1 MTVKLPVTDFFRSEV
16 TVMNIFKQFT
26 NRSLKENKTRTIVT
40 IIGIILSVAMFT
52 ATMEAFVTVQSYLVN
67 YAEMYNGKYHVGF
80 YDVEFD
86 DVSKITEDDRVEKY
100 TYIQDIGYAEIGSS
114 NEYKPYLYIAGIPT
128 DFTDVM
134 PIHLTEGRLP
144 ENSSE
149 IVVSDH
155 LYSNGGVQ
163 LKLGQ
168 KITLQVGQR
177 QWTDLLNIS
186 EEEYKALEGDNWQK
200 LTQQRS
206 FWKSDNEEAQE
217 VLINTKEKTYT
228 VVGFCVRPAQSSI
241 EPYSAPGYTAFT
253 INESGN
259 INTQSIYT
267 VLENPAE
274 YGKFNTDIIN
284 SLSGIGSSTNNDL
297 LMYSFNS
304 FDSAFPVLAVGLL
317 SILIGIIVFGSVSLI
332 YNSFSISVSERTKQ
346 FGILKSIGATKKQIR
361 KSVLYEAA
369 VLCVIGIP
377 IGLISG
383 CLGIAV
389 TFHFLSDSISTF
401 LADLTELKM
410 QFVFSPSAIIAASVI
425 SFVTV
430 IISAYIPA
438 RKAIKIN
445 PIESVRQSN
454 EIKIKRR
461 SVKVSPL
468 TQKLFGFEA
477 TLSSKNF
484 KRNKRKYRTTVF
496 SLFVSVVLFISASSL
511 ATYFTDIVEAESQD
525 MNYDVAINVFNYED
539 RTDGE
544 PFTET
549 EEFRTKLY
557 NGLKFVKGIDE
568 FTLTQDMGTEFNVD
582 KKYISEEYLNMVNKE
597 RDGSSDK
604 ENELNGLFTY
614 NFIDDD
620 AFRRLL
626 KKEGI
631 NEDGYFDKE
640 NPKALVYDMGTH
652 IYQENNKEKVYIVPF
667 LNKDA
672 FPTTLKITEV
682 LPWFTEDNVEYYY
695 FGKTVVKD
703 GITYYVYDIARDE
716 GEEFDEDTKR
726 YLTEEEAVSYLNIS
740 VGAFLTEKPYFA
752 GYNTNL
758 IYPESVKEK
767 VMLEGYWQTHAYILC
782 EDHNKIASDVSRLV
796 REIGGD
802 TNHVSV
808 YDYAAEIESIRALV
822 TIAKV
827 LAYGFIV
834 LISLIAAANVF
845 NTISTNISLRRREF
859 ATLKSVGIT
868 SKGMRKMMTFESI
881 LYGAKSLLFSL
892 PVSLAMTYLVYLVAS
907 DSGYSMG
914 FYVPWDKFIIA
925 IASVFI
931 IVALSMVY
939 SIKKVNK
946 ENTVETLRNENI

>member
-1 MTVKLPVTDFFRSEV
+1 
-16 TVMNIFKQFT
+16 MNIFKQFT
-26 NRSLKENKTRTIVT
+26 NRSLKENKTRTVVT

-67 YAEMYNGKYHVGF
+67 YAETYNGKYHVGF

-86 DVSKITEDDRVEKY
+86 DVSKITDDERVEKY

-114 NEYKPYLYIAGIPT
+114 NEYKPYLYIAGVPT

-168 KITLQVGQR
+168 KITIQVGQR

-228 VVGFCVRPAQSSI
+228 VVGFCVRPDQSSI

-253 INESGN
+253 INEKD
-259 INTQSIYT
+259 NTNSQSIYT
-267 VLENPAE
+267 ILEKPIE
-274 YGKFNTDIIN
+274 YGKFKTDIIN
-284 SLSGIGSSTNNDL
+284 SLSGISSSVNDDL

-304 FDSAFPVLAVGLL
+304 FDSAFPVLVFGLL
-317 SILIGIIVFGSVSLI
+317 SILIGLIVFGSVSLI

-361 KSVLYEAA
+361 KSVLYEAS

-401 LADLTELKM
+401 LADLTDLKM
-410 QFVFSPSAIIAASVI
+410 QFVFSPLAIIAASAI

-484 KRNKRKYRTTVF
+484 KRNKRKYRATVF

-511 ATYFTDIVEAESQD
+511 ATYFTNIVEAESQD
-525 MNYDVAINVFNYED
+525 MKYDVAINVFNYED

-557 NGLKFVKGIDE
+557 NGLKSIKGIDE
-568 FTLTQDMGTEFNVD
+568 FTLTQQIGTDFNVD
-582 KKYISEEYLNMVNKE
+582 KNYISEEFLNMINKE
-597 RDGSSDK
+597 RNNSADK
-604 ENELNGLFTY
+604 KKELNGIFTY

-620 AFRRLL
+620 AFKRLL

-631 NEDGYFDKE
+631 SEEGYFDKE
-640 NPKALVYDMGTH
+640 NPKALVYDIGTY
-652 IYQENNKEKVYIVPF
+652 IYQTDSDERVYIVPF

-672 FPTTLKITEV
+672 FPATLEITEI
-682 LPWFTEDNVEYYY
+682 LPWFEENGEEYYY
-695 FGKTVVKD
+695 CGETVVKY
-703 GITYYVYDIARDE
+703 GITYYVYDIGYDE
-716 GEEFDEDTKR
+716 GEEFDESTKR
-726 YLTEEEAVSYLNIS
+726 YLTEEEAVNHLEIS
-740 VGAFLTEKPYFA
+740 IGAFLSEKPYFT
-752 GYNTNL
+752 GHNTNL

-782 EDHNKIASDVSRLV
+782 EDHSKIASDVSRLI
-796 REIGGD
+796 RDIGGD

-808 YDYAAEIESIRALV
+808 VDYAAEIESTRALV

-834 LISLIAAANVF
+834 LISMIAAANVF

-859 ATLKSVGIT
+859 ATLKSVGLT
-868 SKGMRKMMTFESI
+868 SKGMRRMMTFESI
-881 LYGAKSLLFSL
+881 LYGVKSLLFSL

-914 FYVPWDKFIIA
+914 FYIPWDKFIIA

-931 IVALSMVY
+931 IVVLSMVY

>member
-1 MTVKLPVTDFFRSEV
+1 
-16 TVMNIFKQFT
+16 MNIFKQFT
-26 NRSLKENKTRTIVT
+26 NRSLKENKTRTFVT

-52 ATMEAFVTVQSYLVN
+52 ATIEAFVTVQNYLIN
-67 YAEMYNGKYHVGF
+67 YAEIYNGKYHVGF
-80 YDVEFD
+80 YGVEYND
-86 DVSKITEDDRVEKY
+86 ISKITEDERVEKY
-100 TYIQDIGYAEIGSS
+100 TYVQDIGYAEIGSP
-114 NEYKPYLYIAGIPT
+114 NEYKPYLYIAGVPT

-134 PIHLTEGRLP
+134 PIHLTDGRLP
-144 ENSSE
+144 ENSNE

-163 LKLGQ
+163 LKIGQ
-168 KITLQVGQR
+168 EITLQVGQR
-177 QWTDLLNIS
+177 QWSELVNITA
-186 EEEYKALEGDNWQK
+186 EEYKAFDGDNWQK
-200 LTQQRS
+200 LTQQVPLR
-206 FWKSDNEEAQE
+206 KAEGEESSEQ
-217 VLINTKEKTYT
+217 LINTKEKTYT
-228 VVGFCVRPAQSSI
+228 IVGFCVRPDQSSL

-253 INESGN
+253 INEPDN
-259 INTQSIYT
+259 TNTQSIYT
-267 VLENPAE
+267 VLEKPAE
-274 YGKFNTDIIN
+274 YGKFNREILS
-284 SLSGIGSSTNNDL
+284 SLSGIASSTNSDL

-304 FDSAFPVLAVGLL
+304 FDSAFPVLVFGLL
-317 SILIGIIVFGSVSLI
+317 SILIGLIVFGSVSLI

-383 CLGIAV
+383 CLGIAI

-401 LADLTELKM
+401 LADLTNLKM
-410 QFVFSPSAIIAASVI
+410 QFVFSPLAIIAASVI

-454 EIKIKRR
+454 DIKINRR

-525 MNYDVAINVFNYED
+525 MKYDVAINVFNYED

-557 NGLKFVKGIDE
+557 NGLKTINGIDE
-568 FTLTQDMGTEFNVD
+568 FTFTQQKGTDFNID
-582 KKYISEEYLNMVNKE
+582 KKYISEEYLNMINKE
-597 RDGSSDK
+597 HSDSVDK
-604 ENELNGLFTY
+604 NNEFNGMFTY

-626 KKEGI
+626 KEEGLS
-631 NEDGYFDKE
+631 EEGYFDKE

-652 IYQENNKEKVYIVPF
+652 IYQTDNKERVYIVPF
-667 LNKDA
+667 LNTDNISSTIEINKM
-672 FPTTLKITEV
+672 
-682 LPWFTEDNVEYYY
+682 LPFFEENGETYYY
-695 FGKTVVKD
+695 YGETVVKD
-703 GITYYVYDIARDE
+703 STTYYVYDIGHDE
-716 GEEFDEDTKR
+716 GEEFDEATKR
-726 YLTEEEAVSYLNIS
+726 YLPEEIAVSHIS
-740 VGAFLTEKPYFA
+740 ISIGAVLPEKPYFA
-752 GYNTNL
+752 GHNTNL
-758 IYPESVKEK
+758 IYPKSVKREI
-767 VMLEGYWQTHAYILC
+767 MLEGYWQTHAFILC
-782 EDHNKIASDVSRLV
+782 DDHTKVASDVSRLV
-796 REIGGD
+796 RDIGGD
-802 TNHVSV
+802 SNHVSV
-808 YDYAAEIESIRALV
+808 VDYAAEIESIRALV

-834 LISLIAAANVF
+834 LISMIAAANVF

-859 ATLKSVGIT
+859 ATLKSVGLT
-868 SKGMRKMMTFESI
+868 SKGMRKMMIFESI
-881 LYGAKSLLFSL
+881 LYGVKSLLFSL

-907 DSGYSMG
+907 DSGYEMA

-931 IVALSMVY
+931 IVVLSMIY

>member
-1 MTVKLPVTDFFRSEV
+1 
-16 TVMNIFKQFT
+16 MNIFKQFT

-40 IIGIILSVAMFT
+40 IVGIILSVAMFT
-52 ATMEAFVTVQSYLVN
+52 ATIEAFVTVQDYLIN

-80 YDVEFD
+80 YGVEYND
-86 DVSKITEDDRVEKY
+86 ISKITEDERVEKY
-100 TYIQDIGYAEIGSS
+100 TYVQDIGYAEIGSS
-114 NEYKPYLYIAGIPT
+114 NEYKPYLYIAGVPT

-144 ENSSE
+144 ENSNE

-155 LYSNGGVQ
+155 LYSNGGVH

-168 KITLQVGQR
+168 KITLEVGQR
-177 QWTDLLNIS
+177 QWSELVNITD
-186 EEEYKALEGDNWQK
+186 EEYKALDGDNWQK
-200 LTQQRS
+200 LTQQVS
-206 FWKSDNEEAQE
+206 LSKNEGEETMEQL
-217 VLINTKEKTYT
+217 VNTKEKSYT
-228 VVGFCVRPAQSSI
+228 VVGFCVRPDQSSI

-253 INESGN
+253 ISEPGN
-259 INTQSIYT
+259 TNTQSIYT
-267 VLENPAE
+267 VLEKPAE
-274 YGKFNTDIIN
+274 YGKFNRDILN
-284 SLSGIGSSTNNDL
+284 SLSGIASSTNSDL

-304 FDSAFPVLAVGLL
+304 FDSAFPVLVFGLL
-317 SILIGIIVFGSVSLI
+317 SILIGLIVFGSVSLI

-383 CLGIAV
+383 CLGIAI

-401 LADLTELKM
+401 LADLTNLKM
-410 QFVFSPSAIIAASVI
+410 QFVFSPLAIIAASVI
-425 SFVTV
+425 SFITV

-438 RKAIKIN
+438 KKAIKIN

-454 EIKIKRR
+454 DIKINRR

-525 MNYDVAINVFNYED
+525 MKYDVAINVFNYED

-557 NGLKFVKGIDE
+557 NGLKTVNGIDE
-568 FTLTQDMGTEFNVD
+568 FTFTQQKGTDFNID
-582 KKYISEEYLNMVNKE
+582 KKYISEEYLNMINKE
-597 RDGSSDK
+597 HSGSVDK
-604 ENELNGLFTY
+604 NNEFNGMFTY

-626 KKEGI
+626 KEEGLS
-631 NEDGYFDKE
+631 EEGYFDKE

-652 IYQENNKEKVYIVPF
+652 IYQTNNKEKVYIVPF
-667 LNKDA
+667 LNTDDISS
-672 FPTTLKITEV
+672 TIEITKM
-682 LPWFTEDNVEYYY
+682 LPFFEENGETYYY
-695 FGKTVVKD
+695 YGETVVKD
-703 GITYYVYDIARDE
+703 STTYYVYDIGRDE
-716 GEEFDEDTKR
+716 GEEFDEATKR
-726 YLTEEEAVSYLNIS
+726 YLPEEKAVSHIS
-740 VGAFLTEKPYFA
+740 ISIGAVLKEKPYFA
-752 GYNTNL
+752 GHNTNL
-758 IYPESVKEK
+758 IYPKSVKGEI
-767 VMLEGYWQTHAYILC
+767 MLEGYWQTHAFILC
-782 EDHNKIASDVSRLV
+782 DDHTKVASDVSRLV
-796 REIGGD
+796 RDIGGD
-802 TNHVSV
+802 SNHVSV
-808 YDYAAEIESIRALV
+808 VDYAAEIESIRALV

-859 ATLKSVGIT
+859 ATLKSVGLT

-881 LYGAKSLLFSL
+881 LYGVKSLLFSL

-907 DSGYSMG
+907 DSGYEMA

>member
-1 MTVKLPVTDFFRSEV
+1 
-16 TVMNIFKQFT
+16 MNIFKQFT
-26 NRSLKENKTRTIVT
+26 NRSLKENKTRTVVT

-67 YAEMYNGKYHVGF
+67 YAETYNGKYHVGF
-80 YDVEFD
+80 YDIKTD
-86 DVSKITEDDRVEKY
+86 DVSKITEDERVEKY

-114 NEYKPYLYIAGIPT
+114 NEGKPYLYIAGVPT

-149 IVVSDH
+149 VVVSDH

-177 QWTDLLNIS
+177 QWADLLNIS
-186 EEEYKALEGDNWQK
+186 EEEYKALDGDNWQK
-200 LTQQRS
+200 LTQQRP
-206 FWKSDNEEAQE
+206 FCQPDGEKAEE

-228 VVGFCVRPAQSSI
+228 VVGFCVRPDRSSI

-253 INESGN
+253 INEPGN
-259 INTQSIYT
+259 TNLQSVYT
-267 VLENPAE
+267 VLKNPIE
-274 YGKFNTDIIN
+274 YNKFNTDILN
-284 SLSGIGSSTNNDL
+284 SLSGTVIGSTINHDL

-304 FDSAFPVLAVGLL
+304 FDSAFPVLVVGLL

-369 VLCVIGIP
+369 VLCIVGIP
-377 IGLISG
+377 IGLVSG
-383 CLGIAV
+383 CLGIAI
-389 TFHFLSDSISTF
+389 TFHFLSDTISTF
-401 LADLTELKM
+401 LADLTDLKM
-410 QFVFSPSAIIAASVI
+410 QFVFSPLAILAASVI
-425 SFVTV
+425 SFITV

-468 TQKLFGFEA
+468 TKRLFGFEA

-484 KRNKRKYRTTVF
+484 KRNKRKYRATVF

-511 ATYFTDIVEAESQD
+511 ASYFTDIVDAESQD
-525 MNYDVAINVFNYED
+525 MNYDVSVNIYNYED
-539 RTDGE
+539 RLDE
-544 PFTET
+544 DPFTDT
-549 EEFRTKLY
+549 EESRTKLF
-557 NGLKFVKGIDE
+557 NGLKTVDGIDE
-568 FTLTQDMGTEFNVD
+568 FTLTQRMATDFNVD
-582 KKYISEEYLNMVNKE
+582 KNYISEEFLNMINKE
-597 RDGSSDK
+597 RDKSVNEK
-604 ENELNGLFTY
+604 NELNGTFTY
-614 NFIDDD
+614 SFIDDD

-631 NEDGYFDKE
+631 SEDGYFDKE
-640 NPKALVYDMGTH
+640 NPKALVYDIGTY
-652 IYQENNKEKVYIVPF
+652 IYQFDNKERVYIVPF

-672 FPTTLKITEV
+672 FPATLEITEI
-682 LPWFTEDNVEYYY
+682 LPWFEENGEMYYY
-695 FGKTVVKD
+695 DGTEEKD
-703 GITYYVYDIARDE
+703 GVTYYVYDVEYDE
-716 GEEFDEDTKR
+716 GEIFTDENKK
-726 YLTEEEAVSYLNIS
+726 YFTEKEVVSHLKIS
-740 VGAFLTEKPYFA
+740 IGAFLSEKPYYA

-767 VMLEGYWQTHAYILC
+767 VMLEGEWQTHAYIIGK
-782 EDHNKIASDVSRLV
+782 DHSKIAGDVSRLI

-822 TIAKV
+822 TVAKV

-859 ATLKSVGIT
+859 ATLKSVGLT
-868 SKGMRKMMTFESI
+868 SKGMRKMMIFESI
-881 LYGAKSLLFSL
+881 LYGVKSLLFSL
-892 PVSLAMTYLVYLVAS
+892 PVSLGMTYLIYLVAS
-907 DSGYSMG
+907 DSGYEMG

>member
-1 MTVKLPVTDFFRSEV
+1 
-16 TVMNIFKQFT
+16 MNIFKQFT
-26 NRSLKENKTRTIVT
+26 IRSLRQNKTRTIVT

-52 ATMEAFVTVQSYLVN
+52 ATIEAFVTAQNYLVN

-80 YDVEFD
+80 HNIETD
-86 DVSKITEDDRVEKY
+86 DVSKITDDERVEKY
-100 TYIQDIGYAEIGSS
+100 TYVQDIGFAEIGSS
-114 NEYKPYLYIAGIPT
+114 NQYKPYLYIAGVPA

-144 ENSSE
+144 QNSNE
-149 IVVSDH
+149 IVISNH

-168 KITLQVGQR
+168 KITLQVGER
-177 QWTDLLNIS
+177 QWKELVNIT
-186 EEEYKALEGDNWQK
+186 EEERKEIVGDSWQK
-200 LTQQRS
+200 LTQQVPLRLAVG
-206 FWKSDNEEAQE
+206 EESSEQ
-217 VLINTKEKTYT
+217 LINTKEKTYT
-228 VVGFCVRPAQSSI
+228 VVGFCVRPDETSI

-253 INESGN
+253 INETGN
-259 INTQSIYT
+259 TNTQSVYT
-267 VLENPAE
+267 ILEKPSE
-274 YGKFNTDIIN
+274 YGKFNTDIIT
-284 SLSGIGSSTNNDL
+284 SLRVDSTINHDL

-304 FDSAFPVLAVGLL
+304 FDSAFPVLVFGLL
-317 SILIGIIVFGSVSLI
+317 SILIGLIVFGSVSLI

-361 KSVLYEAA
+361 KTVLYEAT
-369 VLCVIGIP
+369 VLCIIGIP

-383 CLGIAV
+383 CLGIAI
-389 TFHFLSDSISTF
+389 TFYFLSDSISTF
-401 LADLTELKM
+401 LADLTDLKM
-410 QFVFSPSAIIAASVI
+410 QFVFSPLAIITASLI

-454 EIKIKRR
+454 EIKINRR

-511 ATYFTDIVEAESQD
+511 STYFTDIVEAESQD
-525 MNYDVAINVFNYED
+525 MNYDVAVNMFNYED

-597 RDGSSDK
+597 RDGLADK

-626 KKEGI
+626 KKEGLS
-631 NEDGYFDKE
+631 EEGYFDKE
-640 NPKALVYDMGTH
+640 NPKALVYDMGT
-652 IYQENNKEKVYIVPF
+652 YNFETDNKERVYIVPF
-667 LNKDA
+667 LNTDNLSS
-672 FPTTLKITEV
+672 TIEITEI
-682 LPWFTEDNVEYYY
+682 LPWFEENGEEYAFY
-695 FGKTVVKD
+695 GETVVKD
-703 GITYYVYDIARDE
+703 GITYYVYDISRDE
-716 GEEFDEDTKR
+716 GEEFDESTKR
-726 YLTEEEAVSYLNIS
+726 YLTEEEAVNHINVSI
-740 VGAFLTEKPYFA
+740 GAVLPEKPYFL
-752 GYNTNL
+752 GHNTNL

-767 VMLEGYWQTHAYILC
+767 IMLDGYWQTHAFILC
-782 EDHNKIASDVSRLV
+782 EDHSKVSSDVSRLI
-796 REIGGD
+796 RDIGGD
-802 TNHVSV
+802 TNNVSV
-808 YDYAAEIESIRALV
+808 VDYAAEIESIRALV
-822 TIAKV
+822 TVAKV

-859 ATLKSVGIT
+859 ATLKSVGLT
-868 SKGMRKMMTFESI
+868 SKGMGKMMTFESL
-881 LYGAKSLLFSL
+881 LYGVKSLLFSL
-892 PVSLAMTYLVYLVAS
+892 PASLAMTYLIYLVSA
-907 DSGYSMG
+907 DSGYAMS

-931 IVALSMVY
+931 IVVLSMVY

>member
-1 MTVKLPVTDFFRSEV
+1 
-16 TVMNIFKQFT
+16 MNIFKQFT
-26 NRSLKENKTRTIVT
+26 KRSLKENKTRTLVT

-52 ATMEAFVTVQSYLVN
+52 ATIEAFVTVQDYLIN

-80 YDVEFD
+80 YDVEYD
-86 DVSKITEDDRVEKY
+86 DISIISEDERVEKY
-100 TYIQDIGYAEIGSS
+100 TFVQEIGYAEIGSS
-114 NEYKPYLYIAGIPT
+114 NEYKPYLYIAGIPS
-128 DFTDVM
+128 DFTDIM

-144 ENSSE
+144 QNSNE

-186 EEEYKALEGDNWQK
+186 EEEYKALDGDNWQK
-200 LTQQRS
+200 LTQQRP
-206 FWKSDNEEAQE
+206 FCQPDGEKAEE

-228 VVGFCVRPAQSSI
+228 VVGFCVRPDRSSI

-253 INESGN
+253 INEPGN
-259 INTQSIYT
+259 TNLQSVYT
-267 VLENPAE
+267 VLKNPIE
-274 YGKFNTDIIN
+274 YNKFNADILI
-284 SLSGIGSSTNNDL
+284 SLSGTVIGSTTNYDL

-304 FDSAFPVLAVGLL
+304 FDSAFPVLVVGLL
-317 SILIGIIVFGSVSLI
+317 SILIGLIVFGSVSLI

-369 VLCVIGIP
+369 VLCIVGIP
-377 IGLISG
+377 IGLVSG
-383 CLGIAV
+383 CLGIAI
-389 TFHFLSDSISTF
+389 TFHFLSDTISTF
-401 LADLTELKM
+401 LADLTDLKM
-410 QFVFSPSAIIAASVI
+410 QFVFSPLAILAASVI
-425 SFVTV
+425 SFITV

-468 TQKLFGFEA
+468 TKRLFGFEA

-484 KRNKRKYRTTVF
+484 KRNKRKYRATVF

-511 ATYFTDIVEAESQD
+511 ATYFTDIIDAESQD
-525 MNYDVAINVFNYED
+525 MKYDVAVYDNMYG
-539 RTDGE
+539 GE
-544 PFTET
+544 PYVTPD
-549 EEFRTKLY
+549 EFSKNLY
-557 NGLKFVKGIDE
+557 NALKTVDGIDD
-568 FTLTQDMGTEFNVD
+568 FTITQQMGTDFNVD
-582 KKYISEEYLNMVNKE
+582 KNYVSEEFLNMINKE
-597 RDGSSDK
+597 RDNSADK
-604 ENELNGLFTY
+604 EKELNGTFTY

-631 NEDGYFDKE
+631 SEDGYFDKE
-640 NPKALVYDMGTH
+640 NPKALVYDMGTY
-652 IYQENNKEKVYIVPF
+652 IYRTDDKERVYIVPF
-667 LNKDA
+667 LNKNA
-672 FPTTLKITEV
+672 FPATLEITEI
-682 LPWFTEDNVEYYY
+682 LPWFEENGEMYYY
-695 FGKTVVKD
+695 DGTEEKD
-703 GITYYVYDIARDE
+703 GVTYYVYDVGYNE
-716 GEEFDEDTKR
+716 GEIFTDENKK
-726 YLTEEEAVSYLNIS
+726 YFTEKEVVSHLKIS
-740 VGAFLTEKPYFA
+740 IGAFISEKPYYV
-752 GYNTNL
+752 GYGTNL
-758 IYPESVKEK
+758 IYPDSVKEK
-767 VMLEGYWQTHAYILC
+767 VMLEGYWQTHTYIIC
-782 EDHNKIASDVSRLV
+782 EDHKKVTADVNRIV
-796 REIGGD
+796 KDIGGEKYD
-802 TNHVSV
+802 MYVT
-808 YDYAAEIESIRALV
+808 DYAAETESIRALV
-822 TIAKV
+822 TVAKV

-859 ATLKSVGIT
+859 ATLKSVGLT
-868 SKGMRKMMTFESI
+868 SKGMRKMMIFESI
-881 LYGAKSLLFSL
+881 LYGVKSLLFSL
-892 PVSLAMTYLVYLVAS
+892 PVSLGMTYLVYYVAS
-907 DSGYSMG
+907 DSGYEMG

>member
-1 MTVKLPVTDFFRSEV
+1 
-16 TVMNIFKQFT
+16 MNIFKQFT
-26 NRSLKENKTRTIVT
+26 NRSLKENKTRTFVT

-52 ATMEAFVTVQSYLVN
+52 ATIEAFVTVQNYLIN
-67 YAEMYNGKYHVGF
+67 YAEIYNGKYHVGF
-80 YDVEFD
+80 YGVEYND
-86 DVSKITEDDRVEKY
+86 ISKITEDERVEKY
-100 TYIQDIGYAEIGSS
+100 TYVQDIGYAEIGSS
-114 NEYKPYLYIAGIPT
+114 NEYKPYLYIAGVPT

-134 PIHLTEGRLP
+134 PIHLTDGRLP
-144 ENSSE
+144 ENSNE

-163 LKLGQ
+163 LKIGQ
-168 KITLQVGQR
+168 EITLQVGQR
-177 QWTDLLNIS
+177 QWSELVNITA
-186 EEEYKALEGDNWQK
+186 EEYKAFDGDNWQK
-200 LTQQRS
+200 LTQQVPLR
-206 FWKSDNEEAQE
+206 KAEGEESSEQ
-217 VLINTKEKTYT
+217 LINTKEKTYT
-228 VVGFCVRPAQSSI
+228 IVGFCVRPDQSSL

-253 INESGN
+253 INEPDN
-259 INTQSIYT
+259 TNTQSIYT
-267 VLENPAE
+267 VLEKPAE
-274 YGKFNTDIIN
+274 YGKFNREILS
-284 SLSGIGSSTNNDL
+284 SLSGIASSTNSDL

-304 FDSAFPVLAVGLL
+304 FDSAFPVLVFGLL
-317 SILIGIIVFGSVSLI
+317 SILIGLIVFGSVSLI

-383 CLGIAV
+383 CLGIAI

-401 LADLTELKM
+401 LADLTNLKM
-410 QFVFSPSAIIAASVI
+410 QFVFSPLAIIAASVI

-454 EIKIKRR
+454 DIKINRR

-525 MNYDVAINVFNYED
+525 MKYDVAINVFNYED

-557 NGLKFVKGIDE
+557 NGLKTINGIDE
-568 FTLTQDMGTEFNVD
+568 FTFTQQKGTDFNID
-582 KKYISEEYLNMVNKE
+582 KKYISEEYLNMINKE
-597 RDGSSDK
+597 HSDSVDK
-604 ENELNGLFTY
+604 NNEFNGMFTY

-626 KKEGI
+626 KEEGLS
-631 NEDGYFDKE
+631 EEGYFDKE

-652 IYQENNKEKVYIVPF
+652 IYQTDNKERVYIVPF
-667 LNKDA
+667 LNTDNISSTIEINKM
-672 FPTTLKITEV
+672 
-682 LPWFTEDNVEYYY
+682 LPFFEENGETYYY
-695 FGKTVVKD
+695 YGETVVKD
-703 GITYYVYDIARDE
+703 STTYYVYDIGHDE
-716 GEEFDEDTKR
+716 GEEFDEATKR
-726 YLTEEEAVSYLNIS
+726 YLPEEIAVSHIS
-740 VGAFLTEKPYFA
+740 ISIGAVLPEKPYFA
-752 GYNTNL
+752 GHNTNL
-758 IYPESVKEK
+758 IYPKSVKREI
-767 VMLEGYWQTHAYILC
+767 MLEGYWQTHAFILC
-782 EDHNKIASDVSRLV
+782 DDHTKVASDVSRLV
-796 REIGGD
+796 RDIGGD
-802 TNHVSV
+802 SNHVSV
-808 YDYAAEIESIRALV
+808 VDYAAEIESIRALV

-834 LISLIAAANVF
+834 LISMIAAANVF

-859 ATLKSVGIT
+859 ATLKSVGLT
-868 SKGMRKMMTFESI
+868 SKGMRKMMIFESI
-881 LYGAKSLLFSL
+881 LYGVKSLLFSL

-907 DSGYSMG
+907 DSGYEMA

-931 IVALSMVY
+931 IVVLSMIY

>member
-1 MTVKLPVTDFFRSEV
+1 
-16 TVMNIFKQFT
+16 MNIFKQFT

-52 ATMEAFVTVQSYLVN
+52 ATMEAFVTVQSYLIN

-80 YDVEFD
+80 YDVKFD
-86 DVSKITEDDRVEKY
+86 DVSKITEDERVEKY

-144 ENSSE
+144 ENSNE

-228 VVGFCVRPAQSSI
+228 VVGFCVRPDRSSI

-253 INESGN
+253 INEPGN
-259 INTQSIYT
+259 TNLQSVYT
-267 VLENPAE
+267 VLKNPIE
-274 YGKFNTDIIN
+274 YNKFNTDILN
-284 SLSGIGSSTNNDL
+284 SLSGTVIGSTINHDL

-304 FDSAFPVLAVGLL
+304 FDSAFPVLVVGLL
-317 SILIGIIVFGSVSLI
+317 SILIGLIVFGSVSLI

-389 TFHFLSDSISTF
+389 TFHFLSDAISTF
-401 LADLTELKM
+401 LADLTDLKM
-410 QFVFSPSAIIAASVI
+410 QFVFSPSAILAASVI

-525 MNYDVAINVFNYED
+525 MNYDVAINIFNYED
-539 RTDGE
+539 RLDEE

-582 KKYISEEYLNMVNKE
+582 KKYISEKYLNMVNKE
-597 RDGSSDK
+597 RDGSADK

-626 KKEGI
+626 KDEGLS
-631 NEDGYFDKE
+631 EEGYFDKE

-652 IYQENNKEKVYIVPF
+652 IYQTNNKERVYIVPF

-672 FPTTLKITEV
+672 FPDTLEISEI
-682 LPWFTEDNVEYYY
+682 LYRFEENGEEYY
-695 FGKTVVKD
+695 FCEETVKD
-703 GITYYVYDIARDE
+703 GITYYVYDISRDE
-716 GEEFDEDTKR
+716 GEEFDEATKR

-767 VMLEGYWQTHAYILC
+767 VMLEGYWQTHAYIIG
-782 EDHNKIASDVSRLV
+782 EDHSKIASGVSRLI
-796 REIGGD
+796 RDIGGD

-827 LAYGFIV
+827 MAYGFIV

-859 ATLKSVGIT
+859 ATLKSVGLT

-881 LYGAKSLLFSL
+881 LYGVKSLMFSL
-892 PVSLAMTYLVYLVAS
+892 PVSLGTTYLVYLVAS

-914 FYVPWDKFIIA
+914 FYIPWDKFIIA

>member
-1 MTVKLPVTDFFRSEV
+1 
-16 TVMNIFKQFT
+16 MNIFKQFT
-26 NRSLKENKTRTIVT
+26 KRSLKENKTRTLVT

-52 ATMEAFVTVQSYLVN
+52 ATIEAFVTVQDYLIN

-80 YDVEFD
+80 YDVEYD
-86 DVSKITEDDRVEKY
+86 DISIISEDERVEKY
-100 TYIQDIGYAEIGSS
+100 TFVQEIGYAEIGSS
-114 NEYKPYLYIAGIPT
+114 NEYKPYLYIAGIPS
-128 DFTDVM
+128 DFTDIM

-186 EEEYKALEGDNWQK
+186 EEEYKALDGDNWQK
-200 LTQQRS
+200 LTQQRP
-206 FWKSDNEEAQE
+206 FCQPDGEKAEE

-228 VVGFCVRPAQSSI
+228 VVGFCVRPDRSSI

-253 INESGN
+253 INEPGN
-259 INTQSIYT
+259 TNLQSVYT
-267 VLENPAE
+267 VLKNPIE
-274 YGKFNTDIIN
+274 YNKFNADILI
-284 SLSGIGSSTNNDL
+284 SLSGTVIGSTTNYDL

-304 FDSAFPVLAVGLL
+304 FDSAFPVLVVGLL
-317 SILIGIIVFGSVSLI
+317 SILIGLIVFGSVSLI

-346 FGILKSIGATKKQIR
+346 FGILKSVGATKKQIR

-369 VLCVIGIP
+369 VLCIIGIP

-383 CLGIAV
+383 CLGIAI
-389 TFHFLSDSISTF
+389 TFHFLSDSISTV
-401 LADLTELKM
+401 LAELTDLRM
-410 QFVFSPSAIIAASVI
+410 RFVFSPLAIIAASI
-425 SFVTV
+425 IGFVTV

-438 RKAIKIN
+438 RKAIKVN
-445 PIESVRQSN
+445 PIDSVRQSN
-454 EIKIKRR
+454 EIRISRR

-468 TQKLFGFEA
+468 TQKIFGFEA

-484 KRNKRKYRTTVF
+484 KRNKKKYRTTVF

-511 ATYFTDIVEAESQD
+511 ATYFTDVVETESQD
-525 MNYDVAINVFNYED
+525 MNYDVAVNVFNYED
-539 RTDGE
+539 RTDDE

-557 NGLKFVKGIDE
+557 NGLKSVKGIDE
-568 FTLTQDMGTEFNVD
+568 FTLTQQMGTDFNVD
-582 KKYISEEYLNMVNKE
+582 KKYISEEYLNMIHKE
-597 RDGSSDK
+597 IDDSSDK
-604 ENELNGLFTY
+604 RNELNGIFTY
-614 NFIDDD
+614 NFIDDS
-620 AFRRLL
+620 AFRSLL
-626 KKEGI
+626 KEEGLS
-631 NEDGYFDKE
+631 EEGYFDKE
-640 NPKALVYDMGTH
+640 NPKALVYDMGTYV
-652 IYQENNKEKVYIVPF
+652 YQSNHKERVYIVPF
-667 LNKDA
+667 INTDNISS
-672 FPTTLKITEV
+672 TIKITEI
-682 LPWFTEDNVEYYY
+682 LPWFEENGEKYSY
-695 FGKTVVKD
+695 FGETVVKD
-703 GITYYVYDIARDE
+703 GVTHYVYDISRDE
-716 GEEFDEDTKR
+716 GEEFDESTKR
-726 YLTEEEAVSYLNIS
+726 YLPEEKAVSHIDLSI
-740 VGAFLTEKPYFA
+740 GAVLQEKPYFA
-752 GYNTNL
+752 GHNTNL

-767 VMLEGYWQTHAYILC
+767 VMLEGYWQTHAFILC
-782 EDHNKIASDVSRLV
+782 DDHTKVSSDVSRLIRDIV
-796 REIGGD
+796 GD

-808 YDYAAEIESIRALV
+808 VDYAAEIESIRALV

-827 LAYGFIV
+827 LAYGFII
-834 LISLIAAANVF
+834 LISMIAAANVF

-859 ATLKSVGIT
+859 ATLRSVGLT

-881 LYGAKSLLFSL
+881 LYGVKSLLFSL
-892 PVSLAMTYLVYLVAS
+892 PVSLAMTYLVYFVAS
-907 DSGYSMG
+907 DSGYEMG

-931 IVALSMVY
+931 IVVLSMIY

>member
-1 MTVKLPVTDFFRSEV
+1 
-16 TVMNIFKQFT
+16 MNIFKQFT
-26 NRSLKENKTRTIVT
+26 IRSLRQNKTRTIVT

-52 ATMEAFVTVQSYLVN
+52 ATIEAFVTAQNYLVN
-67 YAEMYNGKYHVGF
+67 YAEIYNGKYHVGF
-80 YDVEFD
+80 HNIETD
-86 DVSKITEDDRVEKY
+86 DVSKITDDERVEKY
-100 TYIQDIGYAEIGSS
+100 TYVQDIGFAEIGSS
-114 NEYKPYLYIAGIPT
+114 NQYKPYLYIAGVPA

-144 ENSSE
+144 QNSNE
-149 IVVSDH
+149 IVISNH
-155 LYSNGGVQ
+155 LYSDGGVQ

-168 KITLQVGQR
+168 KITLQVGER
-177 QWTDLLNIS
+177 QWKELVNIT
-186 EEEYKALEGDNWQK
+186 EEERKEIVGDSWQK
-200 LTQQRS
+200 LTQQVPLRLAVG
-206 FWKSDNEEAQE
+206 EESSEQ
-217 VLINTKEKTYT
+217 LINTKEKTYT
-228 VVGFCVRPAQSSI
+228 VVGFCVRPDETSI

-253 INESGN
+253 INETGN
-259 INTQSIYT
+259 TNTQSVYT
-267 VLENPAE
+267 ILEKPSE
-274 YGKFNTDIIN
+274 YRKFNTDIIT
-284 SLSGIGSSTNNDL
+284 SLRVDSSINHDL

-304 FDSAFPVLAVGLL
+304 FDSAFPVLVFGLL
-317 SILIGIIVFGSVSLI
+317 SILIGLIVFGSVSLI

-361 KSVLYEAA
+361 KTVLYEAT
-369 VLCVIGIP
+369 VLCIIGIP

-383 CLGIAV
+383 CLGIAI
-389 TFHFLSDSISTF
+389 TFYFLSDSISTF
-401 LADLTELKM
+401 LADLTDLKM
-410 QFVFSPSAIIAASVI
+410 QFVFSPLAIITASLI

-511 ATYFTDIVEAESQD
+511 STYFTDIVDAESQD
-525 MNYDVAINVFNYED
+525 MNYDVAVNIFNYED

-549 EEFRTKLY
+549 EELRNKLY
-557 NGLKFVKGIDE
+557 NGLKSVKGIDE
-568 FTLTQDMGTEFNVD
+568 FTLTQQMGTEFNVD

-597 RDGSSDK
+597 RDGLADK

-626 KKEGI
+626 KKEGLS
-631 NEDGYFDKE
+631 EEGYFDKE
-640 NPKALVYDMGTH
+640 NPKALVYDMGT
-652 IYQENNKEKVYIVPF
+652 YNFETDNKERVYIVPF
-667 LNKDA
+667 LNTDNLSS
-672 FPTTLKITEV
+672 TIEITEI
-682 LPWFTEDNVEYYY
+682 LPWFEENGEEYAFY
-695 FGKTVVKD
+695 GETVVKD
-703 GITYYVYDIARDE
+703 GITYYVYDISRDE
-716 GEEFDEDTKR
+716 GEEFDESTKR
-726 YLTEEEAVSYLNIS
+726 YLTEEEAVNHINVSI
-740 VGAFLTEKPYFA
+740 GAVLPEKPYFL
-752 GYNTNL
+752 GHNTNL

-767 VMLEGYWQTHAYILC
+767 IMLDGYWQTHAFILC
-782 EDHNKIASDVSRLV
+782 EDHSKVSSDVSRLI
-796 REIGGD
+796 RDIGGD
-802 TNHVSV
+802 TNNVSV
-808 YDYAAEIESIRALV
+808 VDYAAEIESIRALV
-822 TIAKV
+822 TVAKV

-859 ATLKSVGIT
+859 ATLKSVGLT
-868 SKGMRKMMTFESI
+868 SKGMRKMMTFESL
-881 LYGAKSLLFSL
+881 LYGVKSLLFSL
-892 PVSLAMTYLVYLVAS
+892 PASLAMTYLIYLVAAN
-907 DSGYSMG
+907 SGYAMS

-931 IVALSMVY
+931 IVVLSMVY

>member
-1 MTVKLPVTDFFRSEV
+1 
-16 TVMNIFKQFT
+16 MNIFKQFT
-26 NRSLKENKTRTIVT
+26 IRSLRQNKTRTIVT

-52 ATMEAFVTVQSYLVN
+52 ATIEAFVTAQNYLVN

-80 YDVEFD
+80 HNIETD
-86 DVSKITEDDRVEKY
+86 DVSKITDDERVEKY
-100 TYIQDIGYAEIGSS
+100 TYVQDIGFAEIGSS
-114 NEYKPYLYIAGIPT
+114 NQYKPYLYIAGVPA

-144 ENSSE
+144 QNSNE
-149 IVVSDH
+149 IVISNH
-155 LYSNGGVQ
+155 LYSDGGVQ

-168 KITLQVGQR
+168 KITLQVGER
-177 QWTDLLNIS
+177 QWKELVNIT
-186 EEEYKALEGDNWQK
+186 EEERKEIVGDSWQK
-200 LTQQRS
+200 LTQQVPLRLAVG
-206 FWKSDNEEAQE
+206 EESSEQ
-217 VLINTKEKTYT
+217 LINTKEKTYT
-228 VVGFCVRPAQSSI
+228 VVGFCVRPDETSI

-253 INESGN
+253 INETGN
-259 INTQSIYT
+259 TNTQSVYT
-267 VLENPAE
+267 ILEKPSE
-274 YGKFNTDIIN
+274 YRKFNTDIIT
-284 SLSGIGSSTNNDL
+284 SLRVDSSINHDL

-304 FDSAFPVLAVGLL
+304 FDSAFPVLVFGLL
-317 SILIGIIVFGSVSLI
+317 SILIGLIVFGSVSLI

-361 KSVLYEAA
+361 KTVLYEAT
-369 VLCVIGIP
+369 VLCIIGIP

-383 CLGIAV
+383 CLGIAI
-389 TFHFLSDSISTF
+389 TFYFLSDSISTF
-401 LADLTELKM
+401 LADLTDLKM
-410 QFVFSPSAIIAASVI
+410 QFVFSPLAIITASLI

-511 ATYFTDIVEAESQD
+511 STYFTDIVDAESQD
-525 MNYDVAINVFNYED
+525 MNYDVAVNIFNYED

-549 EEFRTKLY
+549 EELRNKLY
-557 NGLKFVKGIDE
+557 NGLKSVKGIDE
-568 FTLTQDMGTEFNVD
+568 FTLTQQMGTEFNVD

-597 RDGSSDK
+597 RDGLADK

-626 KKEGI
+626 KKEGLS
-631 NEDGYFDKE
+631 EEGYFDKE
-640 NPKALVYDMGTH
+640 NPKALVYDMGT
-652 IYQENNKEKVYIVPF
+652 YNFETDNKERVYIVPF
-667 LNKDA
+667 LNTDNLSS
-672 FPTTLKITEV
+672 TIEITEI
-682 LPWFTEDNVEYYY
+682 LPWFEENGEEYAFY
-695 FGKTVVKD
+695 GETVVKD
-703 GITYYVYDIARDE
+703 GITYYVYDISRDE
-716 GEEFDEDTKR
+716 GEEFDESTKR
-726 YLTEEEAVSYLNIS
+726 YLTEEEAVNHINVSI
-740 VGAFLTEKPYFA
+740 GAVLPEKPYFL
-752 GYNTNL
+752 GHNTNL

-767 VMLEGYWQTHAYILC
+767 IMLDGYWQTHAFILC
-782 EDHNKIASDVSRLV
+782 EDHSKVSSDVSRLI
-796 REIGGD
+796 RDIGGD
-802 TNHVSV
+802 TNNVSV
-808 YDYAAEIESIRALV
+808 VDYAAEIESIRALV
-822 TIAKV
+822 TVAKV

-859 ATLKSVGIT
+859 ATLKSVGLT
-868 SKGMRKMMTFESI
+868 SKGMRKMMTFESL
-881 LYGAKSLLFSL
+881 LYGVKSLLFSL
-892 PVSLAMTYLVYLVAS
+892 PASLAMTYLIYLVAA
-907 DSGYSMG
+907 DSGYAMS

-931 IVALSMVY
+931 IVVLSMVY